1 MANEMRDAIK
11 GNPIEDIR
19 AVAIAGDAAL
29 AAAILGNTEPADT
42 VTVADTANRFT
53 GTNVEACLAEIAG
66 AGRTSETV
74 KGNNTLI
81 VDHIADTTAA
91 HAASAIS
98 ITASTGAGAVYTAI
112 EVDGALLEIAGAGRT
127 TETVKGN
134 NTLILANTA
143 AIDALQ
149 RTGST
154 VEVAGVVTDA
164 GRDVTLTVKDGD
176 GTAVARYSMIGVKVT
191 KGDGNGVDTGD
202 PAVIDTDLVTS
213 TGLIVKA
220 SSGEQ
225 LVPSNGAAISN
236 AGNAN
241 LIAFTKADG
250 TLVVTPT
257 AKTNNLF
264 VFVHFI
270 MPDGTVEKSAEIKL
284 KEV

>member
-11 GNPIEDIR
+11 GNDHSDIR
-19 AVAIAGDAAL
+19 KIAEAGDAAL
-29 AAAILGNTEPADT
+29 AAAILANTEPADT
-42 VTVADTANRFT
+42 ITVADPANRYT
-53 GTNVEACLAEIAG
+53 GTNVETCLAEIAG
-66 AGRTSETV
+66 AS
-74 KGNNTLI
+74 
-81 VDHIADTTAA
+81 
-91 HAASAIS
+91 
-98 ITASTGAGAVYTAI
+98 
-112 EVDGALLEIAGAGRT
+112 RT

-143 AIDALQ
+143 AIDALE
-149 RTGST
+149 RSGST
-154 VEVAGVVTDA
+154 VTVAGVAADA
-164 GRDVTLTVKDGD
+164 DRDVTLTIKNGAASPA
-176 GTAVARYSMIGVKVT
+176 AVAAYAMIGVKVT
-191 KGDGNGVDTGD
+191 KGDGNGVDTGN
-202 PAVIDTDLVTS
+202 PAVIDTDLVAS
-213 TGLIVKA
+213 TGLVV

>member
-29 AAAILGNTEPADT
+29 AAAILGNTEPAST
-42 VTVADTANRFT
+42 VTTADTGNLYPGVT
-53 GTNVEACLAEIAG
+53 KNVEAFLANIAG
-66 AGRTSETV
+66 T
-74 KGNNTLI
+74 
-81 VDHIADTTAA
+81 
-91 HAASAIS
+91 
-98 ITASTGAGAVYTAI
+98 
-112 EVDGALLEIAGAGRT
+112 GRT

-134 NTLILANTA
+134 NALILANTA
-143 AIDALQ
+143 SIDALQ

-154 VEVAGVVTDA
+154 VEVGGVVTDA

-213 TGLIVKA
+213 TGLVVKA

-236 AGNAN
+236 TGNAN

-250 TLVVTPT
+250 TLVVTLT

>member
-11 GNPIEDIR
+11 GNDHSDIR
-19 AVAIAGDAAL
+19 KIAEAGDAAL
-29 AAAILGNTEPADT
+29 AAAILANTEPADT
-42 VTVADTANRFT
+42 ITVADPANRYT
-53 GTNVEACLAEIAG
+53 GTNVETCLAEIAG
-66 AGRTSETV
+66 AS
-74 KGNNTLI
+74 
-81 VDHIADTTAA
+81 
-91 HAASAIS
+91 
-98 ITASTGAGAVYTAI
+98 
-112 EVDGALLEIAGAGRT
+112 RT

-143 AIDALQ
+143 AIDALE
-149 RTGST
+149 RSGST
-154 VEVAGVVTDA
+154 VTVAGVAADA
-164 GRDVTLTVKDGD
+164 DRDVTLTIKNGAASPA
-176 GTAVARYSMIGVKVT
+176 AVAAYAMIGVKVT
-191 KGDGNGVDTGD
+191 KGDGNGVDTGN
-202 PAVIDTDLVTS
+202 PAVIDTDLVAS
-213 TGLIVKA
+213 TGLGV